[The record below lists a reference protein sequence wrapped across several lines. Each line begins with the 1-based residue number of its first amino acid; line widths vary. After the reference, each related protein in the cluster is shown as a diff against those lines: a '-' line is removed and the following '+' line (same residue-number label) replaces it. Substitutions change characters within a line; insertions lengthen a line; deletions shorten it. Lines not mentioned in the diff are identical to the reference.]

1 MASWCLNG
9 LIFDEQTLS
18 RPGGGL
24 QAGVNTHSAST
35 MQDQYSFLQFPQT
48 KLVEPRA

>member
-18 RPGGGL
+18 RPGGL
-24 QAGVNTHSAST
+24 QGGVNAHSAST

-48 KLVEPRA
+48 NLVEPRA